1 MNNAT
6 VIDNPFVVN
15 ALTALRDK
23 NTPTDVFRHYSDQ
36 LCSILLSESLQDL
49 PLKKIT
55 LQTPI
60 TETTAESLD
69 TEDIVVVPIL
79 RAGVAML
86 TSALSLLPKAKVGF
100 IGLAR
105 DENTAIAKE
114 YYYKLPKITQNTI
127 ILIVDPM
134 LATGGSI
141 LHLLHSLSQT
151 PAREI
156 RVISVISAP
165 EGLEKITAA
174 FPKIKIFTAAI
185 DDHLNDQKYIVP
197 GLGDYGDRYFGT
209 EA

>member
-1 MNNAT
+1 MNNVS
-6 VIDNPFVVN
+6 VIGNPFVVN
-15 ALTALRDK
+15 ALTVLRDK
-23 NTPTDVFRHYSDQ
+23 NTPIDVFRRYSDQ

-60 TETTAESLD
+60 ASITAESLD
-69 TEDIVVVPIL
+69 TEDIIIVPIL

-86 TSALSLLPKAKVGF
+86 TSALALLPKAKVGF

-105 DENTAIAKE
+105 DEATAIAKE
-114 YYYKLPKITQNTI
+114 YYYKLPKITQNSI

-141 LHLLHSLSQT
+141 LHLLSSLSKT
-151 PAREI
+151 PAGEI

-165 EGLEKITAA
+165 EGLEKVTAA
-174 FPKIKIFTAAI
+174 FPEVKIFTAAI

-209 EA
+209 E